1 MARRL
6 PPDALFITEGDLA
19 RQHGLTAAEWA
30 GRATV
35 LEREGFPRRD
45 PHTGLRYRRAVQAF
59 WDRRY
64 GLTAVEAMVP
74 DGQENLNAL

>member
-1 MARRL
+1 VARAL
-6 PPDALFITEGDLA
+6 PDPLFATESDLA
-19 RQHGLTAAEWA
+19 RQHGLSLPEWTA
-30 GRATV
+30 RATV

-45 PHTGLRYRRAVQAF
+45 PLTGLRYARAVQAF

-64 GLTAVEAMVP
+64 GLSAVEAMVP